1 MAFMRWVQCAPRPHG
16 DLPKGVKILGRYTDP
31 TEAYMAHIVMGP
43 FSINGYLTLPPDH
56 PWLDDDTYP
65 DSWRI
70 PADVH
75 GGITYREGS
84 TIGFDTSH
92 AGDAYHP
99 ESPCG
104 PKLYT
109 GTTLSSLI
117 EANSIDNNPRVWTV
131 NSVLWELSALFRQ
144 AQEAYRDYLSQGPQ
158 LVILCGPMTGKEK
171 FNYPAFH
178 QAAKDLR
185 DAGYEVISPAETAHG
200 QPLEPP
206 AEFTITDYRRYMLY
220 SLESLLTATRFDGI
234 PSICLLPGWESSKG
248 AQLEKQVAEAVGINV
263 WLLKDLLPDQK
274 KEGEEK

>member
-1 MAFMRWVQCAPRPHG
+1 MRTPPTWGPP
-16 DLPKGVKILGRYTDP
+16 PKGVKILGQYTDP
-31 TEAYMAHIVMGP
+31 TEAYTAHIVMGP

-56 PWLDDDTYP
+56 PWIDTDTHP

-84 TIGFDTSH
+84 TIGFDTNH
-92 AGDAYHP
+92 AGDAIHP
-99 ESPCG
+99 ESPYG

-117 EANSIDNNPRVWTV
+117 ETNSIDNPRVWTV
-131 NSVLWELSALFRQ
+131 NSVLWELSALFKQ
-144 AQEAYRDYLSQGPQ
+144 AQEAYRNHLSQGPQ
-158 LVILCGPMTGKEK
+158 LVILCGPITGKEK
-171 FNYPAFH
+171 FNYPMFH

-263 WLLKDLLPDQK
+263 WLLKDLLPAQK